1 MAAANTLL
9 MDSSDDRRSRFEAE
23 AVPYMKAVHA
33 AAFRLSGDLDAAK
46 DLTQETYLRA
56 YRTFDNFEPGTN
68 CKAWLLKI
76 VYTVFVNRYHK
87 DRREPQQVPLDERF
101 HQAVGRGTG
110 TEHVELESARAGLAG
125 ASPDVDGALAALPE
139 VFRSTIVLVD
149 IEGLSYE
156 EAASALGVPVGT
168 VRSRL
173 YRARRILYVSL
184 MEFARDR
191 GYLDKRFT
199 NR

>member
-1 MAAANTLL
+1 
-9 MDSSDDRRSRFEAE
+9 MDASDDRRSRFEA
-23 AVPYMKAVHA
+23 AAIPHMKAVHA

-46 DLTQETYLRA
+46 DLTQEAYLRA

-87 DRREPQQVPLDERF
+87 NRREPRQVPLDDRF
-101 HQAVGRGTG
+101 YQLVAREAGTK
-110 TEHVELESARAGLAG
+110 HVEMGSAQSGLRG
-125 ASPDVDGALAALPE
+125 ASPDVDTALAALPE
-139 VFRSTIVLVD
+139 AFRSTMVLVD

-156 EAASALGVPVGT
+156 EAASVLGVPVGT

-173 YRARRILYVSL
+173 YRARKMLYVSL
-184 MEFARDR
+184 MDFARDR
-191 GYLDKRFT
+191 GYLDQRFEKK
-199 NR
+199 